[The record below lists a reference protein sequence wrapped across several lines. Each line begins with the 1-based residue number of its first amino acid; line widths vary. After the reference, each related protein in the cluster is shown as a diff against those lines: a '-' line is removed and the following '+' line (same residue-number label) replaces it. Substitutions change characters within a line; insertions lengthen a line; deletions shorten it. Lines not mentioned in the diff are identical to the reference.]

1 MVDKWFNSGVFVN
14 QKGVINMDN
23 HFGERLKL
31 ARKMAGL
38 SMEGLSEKAN
48 SIVTKQAIDK
58 YEKGKMQPT
67 TEVLI
72 ALAKALNVKVEYF
85 FRSSNVVLS
94 MAAFRKSSKL
104 SKKKEEMVKNNVLD
118 LLERY
123 LEIEELLDDKPRFE
137 NPLSINAVND
147 YSDIEKAAEEL
158 RKKWNLGESPIPC
171 LIELLEDKGI
181 KIIEVEIEGEFD
193 GLSAYVDDIPIITV
207 RKTDDGV
214 RKRFTISHELAHI
227 LLPFPPDQHMN
238 RQKEKICHSFAGAF
252 LLPRNVIE
260 NELGEKRR
268 RITLWELEKL
278 KGTYGISIQ
287 AIMARANRL
296 NIITNSAYK
305 QFCININR
313 YGWKK
318 NEPGRYEGKEC
329 ANRFKQLV
337 LRAIAEQIVTYSRGA
352 ELLNASLSEITREV
366 QFV

>member
-1 MVDKWFNSGVFVN
+1 MNA
-14 QKGVINMDN
+14 

-48 SIVTKQAIDK
+48 SVVTKQAIDK

-85 FRSSNVVLS
+85 FRSSGVSLS
-94 MAAFRKSSKL
+94 MAEFRKSSKL
-104 SKKKEEMVKNNVLD
+104 SKKKEEMIKNNALD

-123 LEIEELLDDKPRFE
+123 LEIEALLDDKPNFE
-137 NPLSINAVND
+137 NPLSVKTISESD
-147 YSDIEKAAEEL
+147 DIEKAAEEL

-171 LIELLEDKGI
+171 LIELLEDKGV
-181 KIIEVEIEGEFD
+181 KIVEVDLEEFD
-193 GLSAYVDDIPIITV
+193 GMSASVGNIPIITV
-207 RKTDDGV
+207 RKLDDEV
-214 RKRFTISHELAHI
+214 RKRFTISHELAH
-227 LLPFPPDQHMN
+227 LLLTFPEEQHIKG
-238 RQKEKICHSFAGAF
+238 QKEKLCHAFAGAF
-252 LLPRNVIE
+252 LLPRNVIK
-260 NELGEKRR
+260 NELGKRR
-268 RITLWELEKL
+268 SKITLWELQKL
-278 KGTYGISIQ
+278 KGTYGISMQ
-287 AIMARANRL
+287 AIMARAHRL
-296 NIITNSAYK
+296 GIITQYTYS
-305 QFCININR
+305 QFWIYMNR

-318 NEPGRYEGKEC
+318 NEPGKYEGKEC

-337 LRAIAEQIVTYSRGA
+337 LRAIAEQVVTYSRGA